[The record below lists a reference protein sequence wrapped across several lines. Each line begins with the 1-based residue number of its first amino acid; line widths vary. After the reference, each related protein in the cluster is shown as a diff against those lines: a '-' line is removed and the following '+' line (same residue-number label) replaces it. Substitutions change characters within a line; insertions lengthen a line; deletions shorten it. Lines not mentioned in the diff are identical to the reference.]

1 MSSES
6 IFNIIIAIISI
17 NFLINK
23 VLDYLNAKH
32 FDDEIPQELSDVY
45 EDKEY
50 YKSQDYKK
58 ENYKFSM
65 LLSIFSFVLTI
76 AFFYFEG
83 FAYVDQLA
91 RSISD
96 NEIFITLIFFGIIML
111 GSDFLTTPLS
121 YYKTFVIEEKYGFN
135 KSTKNCFLSIK

>member
-23 VLDYLNAKH
+23 VLDYFNAKH

-83 FAYVDQLA
+83 FA
-91 RSISD
+91 
-96 NEIFITLIFFGIIML
+96 
-111 GSDFLTTPLS
+111 
-121 YYKTFVIEEKYGFN
+121 
-135 KSTKNCFLSIK
+135 